1 MAFLVN
7 DGSPA
12 PLGVTL
18 DEDGANVAVFSA
30 HATAIDL
37 CLYDAAGAAETA
49 RIRLPARTGDVF
61 HGHVGGVRRGQRYGL
76 RAHGP
81 YQPEAGHR
89 FNANKLLLDPHARL
103 IDRPFALHPTMFGY
117 DPDDPRAGLSFDAR
131 DSAPF
136 MPKAIAMPPP
146 TALGRPSWT
155 TPWADTVIYELH
167 ARGFTKTHPE
177 IPPPLRGTVAALSHP
192 AAIAHL
198 SDLGV
203 TAIEIMPLAAW
214 IDERHLGVAGLTNY
228 WGYNPVALMAPDPR
242 LAPGGWDEIRDA
254 VAALHA
260 ANIEVIL
267 DVVFNHTGEGD
278 ALGPT
283 VSLRGLDNA
292 AYYRL
297 MPNDKRDYVN
307 DAGCGNVLA
316 LDRPHVVAI
325 VVEALTRWATGA
337 NIDGFRFDLAT
348 LLGRGDHGFDAG
360 APLIDAITRHPVL
373 GRRKLIAE
381 PWDLGPGGHR
391 LGAFPPAWR
400 EWNDRFRD
408 TARRFWR
415 GEAGLLGDLATRL
428 AGSSDIFA
436 GSPPSRGINFVTAH
450 DGFTLADLVS
460 YVDKHNEANG
470 ENNRDGTDANHS
482 WNNGVEGPTDD
493 AAIAARRRRD
503 QRNLLATLILARGTP
518 MIAMGAE
525 LGHSQGGNNNAYAQ
539 DNATAWLDW
548 TRADQTLVAFCRRLI
563 ALRRTHRA
571 LGDDVM
577 LAGRAD
583 GAAAWPDVE
592 WRAPDGRVMTTS
604 DWEDGGRR
612 TLVATLYRPD
622 AAREDADRV
631 TIILHAGPEP
641 IRVALPLAGEG
652 RRWREILDTSCE
664 DGEPAFPFPSSGEEV
679 ACGGSCVR
687 LFAEVDDPDARG
699 ARREASTELL
709 DQLARAAGIAPDWFD
724 IAGTRHVVPD
734 ETKRAILRG
743 FGFDVATKAQLR
755 ESLAHLAE
763 MDERRALPWTH
774 VARAGEPI
782 CVAVGVTDEREA
794 ANFIIRREN
803 GATSEH
809 VLRLSASGWRSRPG
823 LDGRPL
829 RRAEVA
835 LPPLPIGRHAL
846 ILRDAAET
854 ACALTVAHAT
864 CHVPKSLAAGAR
876 MFGLAA
882 QLYSLRGD
890 GDQGIGDFTVLA
902 DLAER
907 AGALGA
913 ATIGLNPLHA
923 LFARDRARAS
933 PYHPSDRRFLD
944 PIYIDIAALDAIA
957 EDLRPGQ
964 ALARSARQI
973 AALRALS
980 DVDHVGV
987 WKIKLR
993 ALEESHAAFRLLRA
1007 RRPDAPA
1014 ARDFADFIA
1023 VGGAALH
1030 RFATFELI
1038 SELFDG
1044 KPPRE
1049 WPAGLGQGR
1058 SDEIAAFARTH
1069 SERLDFHLFLQWVCD
1084 RQFADAAAR
1093 GARHGLRLEFYRDLA
1108 VGAAPD
1114 GAEVWMQ
1121 PDQFLRELS
1130 IGAPPD
1136 PFAESGQVWNLPPPN
1151 PLAWRRSGYA
1161 AFRALIAANMR
1172 HAGALRVDHVMGL
1185 TRLFVVPDGAT
1196 TREGA
1201 YLSYPLRDLLGELA
1215 LESARA
1221 KCLVVGE
1228 ALGTVPDGFRESIAA
1243 NGVLSYRVLWFERE
1257 GDAFVPPTAYDRDAV
1272 ACVSTHDLPTLTGWW
1287 RAEDIAEREGLGHLS
1302 ADQAGQAR
1310 AARARDRRALLA
1322 ALRAEGLV
1330 AEDFDADAPLPEA
1343 VMIAIHRFIGRSASA
1358 LVVAQIDDLA
1368 GVPTS
1373 VNLPGTDRER
1383 PNWRRRLPAPAREI
1397 LKGAAREALDA
1408 LAEPRRAK
1416 DRGEAG

>member
-1 MAFLVN
+1 MAFRVT

-18 DEDGANVAVFSA
+18 DEDGANVAVFSI
-30 HATAIDL
+30 HATAVDL
-37 CLYDAAGAAETA
+37 CLFDAAGAAEIA
-49 RIRLPARTGDVF
+49 RIRLPARTGDIF
-61 HGHVGGVRRGQRYGL
+61 HGHVDGVRQGQRYGL

-81 YQPEAGHR
+81 YEPGAGHR

-117 DPDDPRAGLSFDAR
+117 DPSDTRADLSFDTR

-146 TALGRPSWT
+146 AAIDRPMPAA
-155 TPWADTVIYELH
+155 PWADTIIYELH
-167 ARGFTKTHPE
+167 VRGFTKTHPE

-203 TAIEIMPLAAW
+203 TAVELMPLAAW
-214 IDERHLGVAGLTNY
+214 IDERHLGVVGLTNY

-242 LAPGGWDEIRDA
+242 LAAGGWDEIRDA
-254 VAALHA
+254 VATLHA

-297 MPNDKRDYVN
+297 MEGDRRHYVN

-316 LDRPHVVAI
+316 LDRPHVVALVI
-325 VVEALTRWATGA
+325 EALTRWATA
-337 NIDGFRFDLAT
+337 TNVDGFRFDLAT
-348 LLGRGDHGFDAG
+348 TLGRGDHGFDAG
-360 APLIDAITRHPVL
+360 APLIDAITRHAVF

-408 TARRFWR
+408 TVRRFWR
-415 GEAGLLGDLATRL
+415 GEAGLVGDLATRL

-436 GSPPSRGINFVTAH
+436 ASQPSRGVNFVTAH
-450 DGFTLADLVS
+450 DGFTLADLVA
-460 YVDKHNEANG
+460 YNEKHNEANG

-482 WNNGVEGPTDD
+482 WNHGVEGPTDD
-493 AAIAARRRRD
+493 AAIGARRRRD

-525 LGHSQGGNNNAYAQ
+525 LGHSQAGNNNAYAQ

-548 TRADQTLVAFCRRLI
+548 TRADRSLVAFCRRLI
-563 ALRRTHRA
+563 AARKTHRA
-571 LGDDVM
+571 LRDDVF
-577 LAGRAD
+577 LEGQAIGP
-583 GAAAWPDVE
+583 AAWADVE
-592 WRAPDGRVMTTS
+592 WRSPDGRAMTAP

-612 TLVATLYRPD
+612 TLVATFYCPD
-622 AAREDADRV
+622 TAREDADRV
-631 TIILHAGPEP
+631 ALVLHAGDEP
-641 IRVALPLAGEG
+641 IRVALPPTGDG

-664 DGEPAFPFPSSGEEV
+664 DGEPASPLPARGEEI
-679 ACGGSCVR
+679 ACGGACVR
-687 LFAEVDDPDARG
+687 LFAEVDDPGARG
-699 ARREASTELL
+699 ARREVSTELL

-724 IAGTRHVVPD
+724 IAGARHVVPD
-734 ETKRAILRG
+734 ETKRAILRS
-743 FGFDVATKAQLR
+743 FGFEVATKGQLR
-755 ESLAHLAE
+755 ESLARLAE
-763 MDERRALPWTH
+763 VDERRALPWTH
-774 VARAGEPI
+774 VVRAGETI
-782 CVAVGVTDEREA
+782 RVGVVVADEREMA
-794 ANFIIRREN
+794 DFTIQHED
-803 GATSEH
+803 GTTSTH
-809 VLRLSASGWRSRPG
+809 SLRLHDPRGRSRPC
-823 LDGRPL
+823 LDGWPL
-829 RRAEVA
+829 HRAEVE
-835 LPPLPIGRHAL
+835 LPPLPIGRHRL
-846 ILRDAAET
+846 TPHDGSET
-854 ACALTVAHAT
+854 ACALTVAPAT

-890 GDQGIGDFTVLA
+890 ADQGIGDFGALA

-944 PIYIDIAALDAIA
+944 PIYIDVAALGAIA
-957 EDLRPGQ
+957 EELRPDQ
-964 ALARSARQI
+964 ALARSAERI
-973 AALRALS
+973 AALRAHS
-980 DVDHVGV
+980 DVDYIGA

-993 ALEESHAAFRLLRA
+993 ALEESHAAFRRLRA

-1014 ARDFADFIA
+1014 ARDFAEFTA
-1023 VGGAALH
+1023 GGGAALR

-1038 SELFDG
+1038 SELYDG
-1044 KPPRE
+1044 KPPRQ
-1049 WPAGLGQGR
+1049 WPSALARGM
-1058 SDEIAAFARTH
+1058 SDEINSLAATH
-1069 SERLDFHLFLQWVCD
+1069 SERLDFHLFLQWLCD

-1093 GARHGLRLEFYRDLA
+1093 GARRGLHLEFYRDLA

-1121 PDQFLRELS
+1121 PDQFLRDLS

-1136 PFAESGQVWNLPPPN
+1136 PFAEAGQVWNLPPPD
-1151 PLAWRRSGYA
+1151 PIAWRRSGHA

-1172 HAGALRVDHVMGL
+1172 HAGALRIDHVMGL

-1201 YLSYPLRDLLGELA
+1201 YLSYSFGDLLGELA

-1221 KCLVVGE
+1221 ECLVVGE
-1228 ALGTVPDGFRESIAA
+1228 ALGTVPARFRETIAA
-1243 NGVLSYRVLWFERE
+1243 SGVLSYRVLWFERE
-1257 GDAFVPPTAYDRDAV
+1257 AGAFIPPGAYDRDAV
-1272 ACVSTHDLPTLTGWW
+1272 ACVSTHDLPTLSGWW
-1287 RAEDIAEREGLGHLS
+1287 RSEDIAERERLGHLS
-1302 ADQAGQAR
+1302 ADQAR
-1310 AARARDRRALLA
+1310 AAREARARERRALLA
-1322 ALRAEGLV
+1322 ALRAEGLF
-1330 AEDFDADAPLPEA
+1330 AGEIDADAPLSSA
-1343 VMIAIHRFIGRSASA
+1343 IMVAIHRFIGRSASA

-1368 GVPTS
+1368 GMPTS

-1383 PNWRRRLPAPAREI
+1383 PNWRRRLNAPAREI
-1397 LKGAAREALDA
+1397 LKGDALDALNA
-1408 LAEPRRAK
+1408 LAEPRRA
-1416 DRGEAG
+1416 RGGDNAE